1 MNKTPTEKLRARW
14 LEAFLPEVPFD
25 GWSEAAAKTAAE
37 KAGLSDGEQALAAPG
52 GIFDLME
59 AFFDQAEEEAK
70 AALEKSDPSGLR
82 VHEKVARGVRV
93 WLDILEPNREAVRRA
108 VSRGFLPF
116 GKAGAPGAMQR
127 TWSLADMIWEAAG
140 DTSDDYNRYT
150 KRALLAI
157 CMPPIIMHWLD
168 SPQSDELDAY
178 IAKRLK
184 QASGLGRGAGKVA
197 KPILDFMGGL
207 RSRTGRKAEP
217 RQ

>member
-1 MNKTPTEKLRARW
+1 MSKTPTEKLRARW
-14 LEAFLPEVPFD
+14 LDALLPEVPFD

-37 KAGLSDGEQALAAPG
+37 KAGLSEGEQALAAPG

-59 AFFDQAEEEAK
+59 AFFDQAEEDAKTALGEADMS
-70 AALEKSDPSGLR
+70 ALR

-116 GKAGAPGAMQR
+116 GKAGAPGAAQR
-127 TWSLADMIWEAAG
+127 TWSLSDMIWDAAG

-150 KRALLAI
+150 KRALLAVCI
-157 CMPPIIMHWLD
+157 PPIIMHWLD
-168 SPQSDELDAY
+168 HPESDELDAY

-184 QASGLGRGAGKVA
+184 QASTLGRGAGKVA
-197 KPILDFMGGL
+197 KPILDFVSGAGGP
-207 RSRTGRKAEP
+207 RRKTGRKA
-217 RQ
+217 